1 MKKRGLLVLAG
12 SIGLIALLVT
22 PSMAQVIKLTLTD
35 QNPILST
42 GHGSGE
48 SRLIQPGCP

>member
-12 SIGLIALLVT
+12 SIGLIAMLVT

-35 QNPILST
+35 QNPAT
-42 GHGSGE
+42 GWGPVHA
-48 SRLIQPGCP
+48 LQPWV